1 VLASTTVVELI
12 GAEAAEVVV
21 AATKAL
27 ASKVS
32 ALAGEG
38 PLLLAAALLGLLFPA
53 QSAVVWLEIFLP
65 LPFTWPHALAWVAD
79 VHFPGEGALART
91 HDCFDFFLKIL
102 LQVLLD
108 FDGLVLVWG

>member
-1 VLASTTVVELI
+1 VLTIGCLPKGTYFRHCHVLASTTVVELI

-38 PLLLAAALLGLLFPA
+38 PLLLTAALLGLLFPA
-53 QSAVVWLEIFLP
+53 QSAVV
-65 LPFTWPHALAWVAD
+65 
-79 VHFPGEGALART
+79 
-91 HDCFDFFLKIL
+91 
-102 LQVLLD
+102 
-108 FDGLVLVWG
+108 